1 MHLPDELQRELRKIN
16 LISENEV
23 IKKEGDLFVAIN
35 VVNQQ
40 RRIINIERHLLER
53 FNIKTSQKVQNERR
67 VLRG

>member
-1 MHLPDELQRELRKIN
+1 MHLPDELQRELRKTN

-35 VVNQQ
+35 VINQQ
-40 RRIINIERHLLER
+40 RRIISIERHLLER
-53 FNIKTSQKVQNERR
+53 FNIKPSQKVQSERR